1 MKEKI
6 ANLVNDSIQDLGVY
20 VFDAYLDTEEK
31 KTRMNIVLDSEEVI
45 DLNRITDASRV
56 INKILDQEKN
66 LLENVDEL
74 DIFSRE
80 KGDCE

>member
-1 MKEKI
+1 
-6 ANLVNDSIQDLGVY
+6 
-20 VFDAYLDTEEK
+20 
-31 KTRMNIVLDSEEVI
+31 MNIVLDSEEVI

-66 LLENVDEL
+66 MLENVDEL

>member
-20 VFDAYLDTEEK
+20 VFDAYLDTEEG

-66 LLENVDEL
+66 MLENVDEL

>member
-20 VFDAYLDTEEK
+20 VFDAYLDTEEG

-56 INKILDQEKN
+56 INKILDQEEK